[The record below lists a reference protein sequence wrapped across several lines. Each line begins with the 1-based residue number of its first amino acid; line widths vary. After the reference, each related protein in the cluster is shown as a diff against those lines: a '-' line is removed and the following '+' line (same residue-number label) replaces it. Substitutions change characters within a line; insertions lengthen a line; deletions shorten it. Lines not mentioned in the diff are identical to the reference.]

1 MFSFENL
8 SLSLSI
14 SSLSIDRSI
23 EKKDGFILPIP
34 LLIICIPK
42 IHGQCITMKNY
53 AIYLFQKKIDIPLPM
68 KRPCPTN
75 IEQLLCEQ
83 TQGSSSFSTSSRH
96 LARVGQR
103 RSSAPWQVLHSYSGV
118 RTLPNKKDSPGRW
131 VFPSERLWLVAMFSC
146 SDAIGTFNLIII

>member
-1 MFSFENL
+1 MFIYSKGILMYKGCFL
-8 SLSLSI
+8 LRISLSLS
-14 SSLSIDRSI
+14 SLSRSI

-34 LLIICIPK
+34 PLIICIPK
-42 IHGQCITMKNY
+42 IHGQCITKKNY

-103 RSSAPWQVLHSYSGV
+103 RSSVP
-118 RTLPNKKDSPGRW
+118 
-131 VFPSERLWLVAMFSC
+131 
-146 SDAIGTFNLIII
+146 

>member
-1 MFSFENL
+1 MYKGCFLLRISLTLSFL
-8 SLSLSI
+8 S
-14 SSLSIDRSI
+14 RSI

-34 LLIICIPK
+34 PLIICIPK

-118 RTLPNKKDSPGRW
+118 RTLPNKKDIPGRW

>member
-8 SLSLSI
+8 SLSL
-14 SSLSIDRSI
+14 SI

-83 TQGSSSFSTSSRH
+83 TQGASSFSTSSRH

-146 SDAIGTFNLIII
+146 SDAIGTFYLIII